1 LTAVARS
8 RKWEKWTDI
17 VDELEL
23 DLSKPVNHVTAA
35 QVKQF
40 SHEEPRLMAKM
51 DSIEDTPDIFREN
64 GVFLLPVSRREY
76 VIVHGNG
83 FHELETIDKKPTVHT
98 TNYPI
103 PTMVGNQIDSE
114 AIALDYAFSSRLLET
129 VAETSNIFP
138 AFRGRRNTPNFS
150 FDISSERVEVRGAQ
164 IEVDG
169 GYENVDQELIFESKM
184 GIPNSFNIRQLYYP
198 FRTFQGKKPV
208 RSFFTCYDKEQE
220 QYFFWEYEF
229 DPSTSFDSIRLVK
242 GGGFRVQVVNPVTVR
257 RYQDI
262 AVEVKLPPQA
272 DSVSKI
278 MEFPFRV
285 SEGYDTALKMTKA
298 FGFVERQSSYYRAA
312 AQELGLIEL
321 EGNRYRL
328 TSTGEAF
335 VRLPTDKRV
344 DEMCKLLL
352 RYPIISTVFNSISS
366 DPDRVFT
373 RDEVTA
379 LLRRSSKI
387 SGSTLPRRAQ
397 TIVAWFKWIR
407 NNLGLVEVDKDGS
420 IRVAT
425 QSRLE
430 ESHSSEHDS
439 SRKRPN

>member
-1 LTAVARS
+1 
-8 RKWEKWTDI
+8 
-17 VDELEL
+17 
-23 DLSKPVNHVTAA
+23 
-35 QVKQF
+35 
-40 SHEEPRLMAKM
+40 MAKM
-51 DSIEDTPDIFREN
+51 DSIKDTPDVFREN

-83 FHELETIDKKPTVHT
+83 FHELETIDKEPIVHKT
-98 TNYPI
+98 SYPI

-114 AIALDYAFSSRLLET
+114 GIALDYAFSSQLLER
-129 VAETSNIFP
+129 VAEVSKIFP

-150 FDISSERVEVRGAQ
+150 FDVSNEEVNVRGAQ

-169 GYENVDQELIFESKM
+169 GYENVDEELIFESKM

-208 RSFFTCYDKEQE
+208 RSFFTCYDKQQE

-229 DPSTSFDSIRLVK
+229 NPSTSFDSIKLVK
-242 GGGFRVQVVNPVTVR
+242 GASFRVEVSNPVTVR
-257 RYQDI
+257 RYQNII
-262 AVEVKLPPQA
+262 AEVKLPPQA

-285 SEGYDTALKMTKA
+285 SEGYDTAQKMTEA

-312 AQELGLIEL
+312 AEELGLITL
-321 EGNRYRL
+321 DGNRYRL
-328 TSTGEAF
+328 SSTGESF
-335 VRLPTDKRV
+335 VKLPTDKRV

-352 RYPIISTVFNSISS
+352 RYPIVNTIFNDISS

-373 RDEVTA
+373 RAEIVA
-379 LLRRSSKI
+379 LLKRSSKI

-407 NNLGLVEVDKDGS
+407 NNLGLVEVGTDGS
-420 IRVAT
+420 IRVAK
-425 QSRLE
+425 QIRL
-430 ESHSSEHDS
+430 
-439 SRKRPN
+439 